1 MTHSR
6 PAPSARH
13 LAGVSWTLIAMLA
26 LAACSPSASAS
37 APAESG
43 AASVAAS
50 AAEPP
55 AESAAASPSEAV
67 AVGGD
72 TTVTISGRS
81 FGGDITISA
90 GSSVTF
96 VNEDEFG
103 HTATN
108 GVDGVA
114 AADALFDVSLPAG
127 ATSEPIVFDSPGVYE
142 VTCKVHPTMNMTIT
156 VV

>member
-1 MTHSR
+1 MSSPR
-6 PAPSARH
+6 PTSGARR
-13 LAGVSWTLIAMLA
+13 LPMAAALIALLT

-37 APAESG
+37 G
-43 AASVAAS
+43 
-50 AAEPP
+50 P
-55 AESAAASPSEAV
+55 AESAAAGGSEAPAESVGANPSEAG

-72 TTVTISGRS
+72 TMVTISGRS
-81 FGGDITISA
+81 FGGDITIAA

-114 AADALFDVSLPAG
+114 AADALFDVSLSAG
-127 ATSEPIVFDSPGVYE
+127 ASSDPIVFDTSGVYD
-142 VTCKVHPTMNMTIT
+142 VTCKVHPTMSMTIT
-156 VV
+156 VE

>member
-1 MTHSR
+1 MPVSR
-6 PAPSARH
+6 AIPSSQHVRA
-13 LAGVSWTLIAMLA
+13 ATWAVISMLA

-37 APAESG
+37 PAES
-43 AASVAAS
+43 AAPS
-50 AAEPP
+50 AAELP
-55 AESAAASPSEAV
+55 AASAAASPSEA
-67 AVGGD
+67 ATVGGD

-81 FGGDITISA
+81 FGGDITIAA

-96 VNEDEFG
+96 INEDEFG

-114 AADALFDVSLPAG
+114 EANALFDMELPAG
-127 ATSEPIVFDSPGVYE
+127 ATSDPIVFDTPGVYQ

-156 VV
+156 VE

>member
-1 MTHSR
+1 MSGSR
-6 PAPSARH
+6 AIRSSRYLPAATW
-13 LAGVSWTLIAMLA
+13 AVIAMLA

-37 APAESG
+37 APAESA
-43 AASVAAS
+43 AASS
-50 AAEPP
+50 AQPP
-55 AESAAASPSEAV
+55 AASAAASPSEAGTV
-67 AVGGD
+67 SGD

-114 AADALFDVSLPAG
+114 AADALFDVTLPAG
-127 ATSEPIVFDSPGVYE
+127 ATSEPIVFDTPGVYQ

>member
-1 MTHSR
+1 MSVSGATRSSR
-6 PAPSARH
+6 YLPAA
-13 LAGVSWTLIAMLA
+13 SWAVIAMLA

-37 APAESG
+37 APAES
-43 AASVAAS
+43 AAAS
-50 AAEPP
+50 AAGAPT
-55 AESAAASPSEAV
+55 ESAAAAPSEGA

-72 TTVTISGRS
+72 TTVTINGRS
-81 FGGDITISA
+81 FGGDITIAA

-114 AADALFDVSLPAG
+114 ATDALFDVSVPAG
-127 ATSEPIVFDSPGVYE
+127 ATSDPIVFDTPGVYD
-142 VTCKVHPTMNMTIT
+142 VTCKVHPTMHMTIT
-156 VV
+156 VQ